1 MSLRPSPHKPACRKQ
16 SVLDW
21 LAKSEFRNG
30 LRVPTTIERCWQ
42 RFAFYGVPRG
52 DIVSL
57 LGAANILS
65 GVLRPTPG
73 AKRRPSAGPSFFT
86 FSGRSGDSFYAF
98 SSGPGIFRLAPSYV
112 PKSRSPRAAGKRA
125 DVWRIAGSAGKQ
137 TPALRMESIPRG
149 EWNSGAMRAPRFHGD
164 GF

>member
-112 PKSRSPRAAGKRA
+112 PDLGLRGLWASQRVGMGVRGLPPYAQKQRARRMGHPGFRFGE
-125 DVWRIAGSAGKQ
+125 GSQ
-137 TPALRMESIPRG
+137 IVEVTQE
-149 EWNSGAMRAPRFHGD
+149 
-164 GF
+164 